1 MNASRSSKN
10 LNLNSLDIVLT
21 EKCSLKCKHCSN
33 LMQYYEKPIDN
44 EFDDII
50 LSIENFFGNID
61 YCYEIRLIGGEPLLF
76 KKIDKVIEK
85 LMIHSNKFGKIIIY
99 TNGTIVPK
107 GDRINALK
115 ITKFNLVF
123 QIMVKFLEM

>member
-1 MNASRSSKN
+1 MERILKQLDLLNFSLNASRSSKN

-50 LSIENFFGNID
+50 F
-61 YCYEIRLIGGEPLLF
+61 
-76 KKIDKVIEK
+76 
-85 LMIHSNKFGKIIIY
+85 
-99 TNGTIVPK
+99 
-107 GDRINALK
+107 IN
-115 ITKFNLVF
+115 
-123 QIMVKFLEM
+123 